1 MRYDNEEW
9 CKIWN
14 RIDLPVQNW
23 HKEFNK
29 FWLKH
34 SKILKF
40 CTFMGSF
47 WPNYIMFQLKK
58 YRGVIFDGTQDWY
71 KVWRKTDLCF
81 QKWHEE
87 FGKFSSDH
95 LKLSKLEPWWD
106 PFTQSW
112 KCMSLKFTGELCVMT
127 MIKDAKLKANWLVSS
142 KLTWGIDEFWPEH
155 SKILHFNELLSKM
168 TWRIRQIFVYK
179 LKK

>member
-58 YRGVIFDGTQDWY
+58 YRGVIFDGTQDRY
-71 KVWRKTDLCF
+71 KVWKKTGLCF
-81 QKWHEE
+81 Q
-87 FGKFSSDH
+87 
-95 LKLSKLEPWWD
+95 
-106 PFTQSW
+106 
-112 KCMSLKFTGELCVMT
+112 
-127 MIKDAKLKANWLVSS
+127 
-142 KLTWGIDEFWPEH
+142 KLTWGIW
-155 SKILHFNELLSKM
+155 KIFTRVLESLQNGTLMASFCL
-168 TWRIRQIFVYK
+168 K
-179 LKK
+179 LKMYELKVYSGTMCQDNEEWCENWRGIDLTVHMGMRNFANFDPSTQKSQKSAP